1 MSNWC
6 LIVHLILYSPWSIL
20 KLKTFGGFFSKR
32 STKYS
37 SGNLHLLYFILIYS
51 ILVLRKYIYPLFVVV
66 SHMCLKTIILQG
78 RIQDFKLEGAH
89 LKKILR
95 AEGGAKILVVF
106 RVKNHDFTPKNHIFS
121 NFRGGGC
128 APGAPP
134 PPWIRPCTGIYSSTE
149 VYIISVISSR
159 LYKTKAIEID
169 IKCHLH
175 WNR

>member
-121 NFRGGGC
+121 NCGGWREKFC
-128 APGAPP
+128 
-134 PPWIRPCTGIYSSTE
+134 GISCE
-149 VYIISVISSR
+149 KSR
-159 LYKTKAIEID
+159 LYTK
-169 IKCHLH
+169 KSYFFQF
-175 WNR
+175 